1 MVKKLYFYLLTI
13 MLFSTFISC
22 SKDNGTGSLIEDK
35 LETMSGKE
43 ILRELL
49 IKNDND
55 FNQLARIFQCSP
67 SSLKR
72 ILEGETIATTEAKNE
87 FKNALNQTLI
97 TKKNTLDDLDPYK
110 QSWSYK
116 TKFFIE
122 NHYVWLIIMLGTIFF
137 LISLELDSDFFAG
150 ISITFAIIIVLSIIL
165 YVFVTLYIWFA
176 DEPVIIDNFK
186 NTFDPIWEQ
195 LK

>member
-1 MVKKLYFYLLTI
+1 
-13 MLFSTFISC
+13 
-22 SKDNGTGSLIEDK
+22 
-35 LETMSGKE
+35 
-43 ILRELL
+43 
-49 IKNDND
+49 
-55 FNQLARIFQCSP
+55 
-67 SSLKR
+67 
-72 ILEGETIATTEAKNE
+72 
-87 FKNALNQTLI
+87 
-97 TKKNTLDDLDPYK
+97 
-110 QSWSYK
+110 
-116 TKFFIE
+116 
-122 NHYVWLIIMLGTIFF
+122 MLGTIFF